1 MKPILRLLALLAA
14 FVLVVAA
21 CGDSSDDGETTD
33 ETTDTTEETT
43 DTTAEDDGDGA
54 MVDTSEFD
62 DMEFLTAEDQIALIT
77 AKVDGGEWGLDGDIL
92 TGPEG
97 YTIDLSECPSNW
109 SNTGGLSED
118 TIELGQSMAQSG
130 TVAIYGTW
138 TNGMN
143 AYFQYI
149 NDEGGIG
156 GRNIEMETLDDAY
169 EAARAV
175 SNIDELISKDVFTF
189 GTVLGTPM
197 NLAVYD
203 AINDACIPH
212 LYLGTGHPAWGD
224 PEYHPWTAGSAV
236 FLGYGAE
243 GTLWGEFVKE
253 NASELPTDV
262 AVLVGNND
270 AGVAWFDSF
279 EAYAE
284 ENPDVISSISVE
296 RFEATA
302 PNVTNEITTL
312 AADEPPVF
320 ILAFGTI
327 YCPQVMDE
335 IANRA
340 WDPELK
346 IIPSV
351 CSTVN
356 SFIPAGDNAEGWI
369 TLQATKD
376 VIDTRFDGDEFVELS
391 RQVITDAGFAIDDGF
406 TGQGISNAYP
416 LVENLRVA
424 DALPGGLTRTN
435 MMLAVRT
442 MRLEHPLLLDGIA
455 FELNGNAD
463 GHTIE
468 GGQFVQ
474 YTIPEGADEGSLEPF
489 GDVFDVNGTTPNCEF
504 GEDPVE
510 QC

>member
-1 MKPILRLLALLAA
+1 MNWRARLLAVLAA

-21 CGDSSDDGETTD
+21 CGDSGDGETTD

-43 DTTAEDDGDGA
+43 DTTAEEDGES

-62 DMEFLTAEDQIALIT
+62 DMEYLTAEDQIALIT

-92 TGPEG
+92 TGPAG
-97 YTIDLSECPSNW
+97 YTIDLSECPGNW
-109 SNTGGLSED
+109 SNTGGVSDD
-118 TIELGQSMAQSG
+118 TIQLGQSVAQSG

-143 AYFQYI
+143 SYFKYI
-149 NDEGGIG
+149 NDQGGIG
-156 GRNIEMETLDDAY
+156 GRNIQLETLDDAY

-175 SNIDELISKDVFTF
+175 SNIDELISEDVFTLAS
-189 GTVLGTPM
+189 VLGTPM

-203 AINDACIPH
+203 TINDACIPH

-224 PEYHPWTAGSAV
+224 PEFHPWTAGSAV

-243 GTLWGEFVKE
+243 GTLWGEFIKA
-253 NASELPTDV
+253 NASELPADV
-262 AVLVGNND
+262 AVMLLNND

-284 ENPDVISSISVE
+284 ENPDVIGEITIQ
-296 RFEATA
+296 RYEATA
-302 PNVTNEITTL
+302 PNITNEMTTL
-312 AADEPPVF
+312 AASDAPVY
-320 ILAFGTI
+320 ILMSGTI
-327 YCPQVMDE
+327 YCPQSMDE

-391 RQVITDAGFAIDDGF
+391 RQVITDNGFDPADGF

-416 LVENLRVA
+416 LVENLKVA

-442 MRLEHPLLLDGIA
+442 MRLQHPLLLDGIA
-455 FELNGNAD
+455 FELNGVAD

-474 YTIPEGADEGSLEPF
+474 YTIAEGADEGSLEPI
-489 GDVFDVNGTTPNCEF
+489 GEVFDVNGTTPPCEF
-504 GEDPVE
+504 GEDPIE